1 MYPKISTKRGYEM
14 NSWRFFLPG
23 ILLLTLC
30 ACAAQQGDVKTSPA
44 GTSKTPS
51 AATSEMSSP
60 GDKAAPSIE
69 VPALPCAEVVRT
81 EGVTIRYGAEKIYR
95 GGSVL
100 PRQEGLVCLEAL
112 TDWLKSVPQSR
123 WQVTSAGEAEVG
135 FDPQALAG
143 KRQELLQRFFARQG
157 IEAQTDEWQAIAG
170 QGPQLQL
177 QLVAN

>member
-1 MYPKISTKRGYEM
+1 M
-14 NSWRFFLPG
+14 NIWRFFLPG

-30 ACAAQQGDVKTSPA
+30 ACATQQGGEKTSPID
-44 GTSKTPS
+44 TSKVPS
-51 AATSEMSSP
+51 AATAEISSP
-60 GDKAAPSIE
+60 GDKAAPNIE
-69 VPALPCAEVVRT
+69 VPALSCAEVVRT
-81 EGVTIRYGAEKIYR
+81 EGVTISYGAEKIYR

-112 TDWLKSVPQSR
+112 TDWLKRVPQSR
-123 WQVTSAGEAEVG
+123 WQVTSAGEAELG

-157 IEAQTDEWQAIAG
+157 IESQIDAWQAIAG

-177 QLVAN
+177 RLVAN

>member
-1 MYPKISTKRGYEM
+1 M
-14 NSWRFFLPG
+14 NRWRFFLPG

-30 ACAAQQGDVKTSPA
+30 ACAAQQGGEKTSA
-44 GTSKTPS
+44 TGTSKVPS
-51 AATSEMSSP
+51 AATSEISSP
-60 GDKAAPSIE
+60 VDKAAPSIE

-81 EGVTIRYGAEKIYR
+81 EGVTILYGAEKIYH

-100 PRQEGLVCLEAL
+100 PSEEGLVCLEAL
-112 TDWLKSVPQSR
+112 TDWLKRVPQSR

-157 IEAQTDEWQAIAG
+157 IESQTDEWQAVAV

-177 QLVAN
+177 RLVAN